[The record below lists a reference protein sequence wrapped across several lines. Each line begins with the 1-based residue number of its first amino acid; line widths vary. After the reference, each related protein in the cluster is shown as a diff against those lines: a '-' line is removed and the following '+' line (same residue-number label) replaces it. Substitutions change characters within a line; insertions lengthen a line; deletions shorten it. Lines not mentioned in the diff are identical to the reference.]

1 MKNFRTVTVAVLA
14 VITVLFAANIYFL
27 CRLYESVREQYVATA
42 RECLVQ
48 ADMMETIMRLKKD
61 KDVAKSDFQF
71 DLDLKIDDS
80 PHGSVPVAK
89 VDSMLVDRRINLFQA
104 INTTIAY
111 RLHTAASGFG
121 GPTDFAALDSL
132 FRVELNRVGLYP
144 SRVAV
149 LPPDSVAPDV
159 TRGMWHIGYTI
170 LPGEPVIYNA
180 YITPPLGSILRRTV
194 GVIVTIALII
204 AALALAFW
212 YLIRTVVNMRSLE
225 EMKDDFTN
233 NMTHELKTPIAIAY
247 SANDTLLNCGK
258 HSDPVKRE
266 RYLRM
271 ALEQLTRLAGRAD
284 DQALPMD
291 HQLAFG
297 DGGHPLEIFQV
308 GSGDQL
314 IEIFQAHLVPG
325 QNNDVFGKTVGLAA
339 QRPQLF
345 HLLID
350 GLEGVDPPL
359 MEHFPERDQH
369 VAHRGGIVAGPVVIE
384 GGQVQMV
391 RHNV

>member
-1 MKNFRTVTVAVLA
+1 MPVHLVLRLPEMDVTGGADGLSQFLAEADDDTVEFPQVLLAPCLA
-14 VITVLFAANIYFL
+14 VAEHEGV
-27 CRLYESVREQYVATA
+27 VAQG
-42 RECLVQ
+42 LN
-48 ADMMETIMRLKKD
+48 
-61 KDVAKSDFQF
+61 FQIVVKGR
-71 DLDLKIDDS
+71 DALQL
-80 PHGSVPVAK
+80 VPV
-89 VDSMLVDRRINLFQA
+89 LVIHHR
-104 INTTIAY
+104 
-111 RLHTAASGFG
+111 
-121 GPTDFAALDSL
+121 
-132 FRVELNRVGLYP
+132 
-144 SRVAV
+144 
-149 LPPDSVAPDV
+149 
-159 TRGMWHIGYTI
+159 
-170 LPGEPVIYNA
+170 
-180 YITPPLGSILRRTV
+180 
-194 GVIVTIALII
+194 
-204 AALALAFW
+204 
-212 YLIRTVVNMRSLE
+212 
-225 EMKDDFTN
+225 
-233 NMTHELKTPIAIAY
+233 
-247 SANDTLLNCGK
+247 
-258 HSDPVKRE
+258 
-266 RYLRM
+266 
-271 ALEQLTRLAGRAD
+271 LEQFTGLAGGAD
-284 DQALPMD
+284 DQALPMG